1 MITPPYLQI
10 SELSASFTSQLGELE
25 ALEDVSLSIAH
36 GEFVCIIGPSGCGK
50 SSLLRTIAGLIKPT
64 QGQILLMGLPYTQP
78 SLRIGLVFQQ
88 ANLLPWRTVRENI
101 ALPLHL
107 SKASTQE
114 INVITK
120 DLIRRVGLVGFE
132 DELPMNLSGGMAQ
145 RTAIARVLAQNP
157 EVLLLDEPF
166 GQLDAITR
174 ELMGNELLRIWEQDK
189 RTVLMVTHDV
199 EEAALLADRVVV
211 LTQRPGHV
219 ATIVDVHIDRPRY
232 NTQRSDPELQRVAEK
247 LRQALRSLTES

>member
-1 MITPPYLQI
+1 MTAPPYLHI
-10 SELSASFTSQLGELE
+10 HGLSAKFTSHLGELE
-25 ALEDVSLSIAH
+25 ALENVSLRIDH

-50 SSLLRTIAGLIKPT
+50 SSLLRAIAGLIKPT
-64 QGQILLMGLPYTQP
+64 KGQIRLMGKPYLHP

-101 ALPLHL
+101 ALPLQLL
-107 SKASTQE
+107 SMHASE
-114 INVITK
+114 IESITD

-174 ELMGNELLRIWEQDK
+174 ELMGNELLQLWEQDK

-219 ATIVDVHIDRPRY
+219 AEIVPVPIDRPRH
-232 NTQRSDPELQRVAEK
+232 NTQRSNPAVQRIAERLRLA
-247 LRQALRSLTES
+247 LRQSAGI